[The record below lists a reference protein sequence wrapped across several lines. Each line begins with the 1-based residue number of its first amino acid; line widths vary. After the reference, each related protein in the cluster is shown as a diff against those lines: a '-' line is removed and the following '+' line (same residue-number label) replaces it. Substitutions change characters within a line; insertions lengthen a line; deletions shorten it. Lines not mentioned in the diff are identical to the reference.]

1 MAVAQDA
8 LAEAQQQQIDQL
20 RAQLLAAVA
29 AIYGAS
35 IAADMLT
42 NPAAMLTFLRR
53 LVPLSLAAQ
62 ASMVRSTQLDLARQL
77 PLDRPILLKPTD
89 IIGAKLRGKPIE
101 QVYSRAVY
109 DVEDRLD
116 AGDSFEDAVAF
127 GLHRV
132 TQNAVTDLQLARTH
146 STAAYVDQLQD
157 QLRVKVGTMRTL
169 STTKPNHC
177 ALCVLA
183 ATQVYYKPGKLMD
196 IHPGCG
202 CGQEIVFED
211 EFDERRDEMDRQY
224 LDLHNAIRR
233 DLGDEF
239 QSSDAWS
246 GAEMYKN
253 IVITHEHGELGP
265 ILSVR
270 GQRYEGPKQR
280 AKAKDLR
287 WSPNRGR
294 TDVRTSVPPNPQ
306 TNSSSGVPDVP
317 AL

>member
-29 AIYGAS
+29 AIYGAGV
-35 IAADMLT
+35 AADMLT
-42 NPAAMLTFLRR
+42 NPAALLTFLRR

-89 IIGAKLRGKPIE
+89 IIGAKLRGRPIE
-101 QVYSRAVY
+101 QVYARAVY

-146 STAAYVDQLQD
+146 ASRDYMVQLQD
-157 QLRVKVGTMRTL
+157 HVGAKVGTMRTL
-169 STTKPNHC
+169 STTKTNHC
-177 ALCVLA
+177 ALCILA
-183 ATQVYYKPGKLMD
+183 TTQFYHPPTLKP

-202 CGQEIVFED
+202 CGFRIVFED
-211 EFDERRDEMDRQY
+211 EKDDVLDEMDRRY
-224 LDLHNAIRR
+224 SDVHDIVRR
-233 DLGDEF
+233 DFGDEF
-239 QSSDAWS
+239 VDP
-246 GAEMYKN
+246 GGRKGLLPYRRLM
-253 IVITHEHGELGP
+253 ITHEHGELGP
-265 ILSVR
+265 VLGVR
-270 GQRYEGPKQR
+270 SQHFEGP
-280 AKAKDLR
+280 
-287 WSPNRGR
+287 
-294 TDVRTSVPPNPQ
+294 TDVPTSVPTNPQ
-306 TNSSSGVPDVP
+306 TNSSPGVLHVP